1 MTFWINAKLPAVTKQ
16 YYRFLSIVWVHLCAG
31 SKPLFPHHVFHRWS
45 DGQYFVTPSS
55 PEFWIQQY
63 LSGWTQWFKGDSQCN
78 NIQDLF
84 NKNAKIVIGIIG
96 SQRPHVYTQTILF
109 TAACRN
115 NCFNSGYKTKRLQ
128 EENLVQAV
136 IFKLLLKRTKVL
148 AH

>member
-1 MTFWINAKLPAVTKQ
+1 MALWINAKLPAVTKQ

-45 DGQYFVTPSS
+45 DGQYFVRPSS
-55 PEFWIQQY
+55 PEFWIQQNMN
-63 LSGWTQWFKGDSQCN
+63 GWTQWFKADLQCN

-84 NKNAKIVIGIIG
+84 NNNAKILIGVTG
-96 SQRPHVYTQTILF
+96 SQRPHVCTQTILF
-109 TAACRN
+109 TAACN
-115 NCFNSGYKTKRLQ
+115 NCSNSGYKTKRLQ